1 MSDKEKL
8 VCPDC
13 FDIGFLFHCGI
24 ISYSCSSVKL
34 VFKLL
39 RIRCATASQA
49 FSCFLLSKASPKA
62 SSELIIRARFSTSK
76 QADCIAMG
84 WTLLGW
90 KDQAL
95 LQISVFSSVI
105 MVTTIG
111 IKERKSS
118 VNRTFF
124 LIILN
129 DSSQPYTE

>member
-1 MSDKEKL
+1 MSDKKEF

-13 FDIGFLFHCGI
+13 FDIRFLFHCGI
-24 ISYSCSSVKL
+24 MGYSCSSVKL
-34 VFKLL
+34 LFKLS
-39 RIRCATASQA
+39 RMRWATTSQA
-49 FSCFLLSKASPKA
+49 FSCFLLSRASPKA
-62 SSELIIRARFSTSK
+62 SSELIMRDRFSTSK

-84 WTLLGW
+84 WTFLGW

-105 MVTTIG
+105 MVITIG

-124 LIILN
+124 SIILHAYVK
-129 DSSQPYTE
+129 P

>member
-8 VCPDC
+8 ICPDC

-24 ISYSCSSVKL
+24 MGYSCSRVKL
-34 VFKLL
+34 LFKLS
-39 RIRCATASQA
+39 RIRWATTSQA
-49 FSCFLLSKASPKA
+49 FSCFLLSRASPKP
-62 SSELIIRARFSTSK
+62 SSELMCSARCSTSK

-90 KDQAL
+90 KDKAL

-105 MVTTIG
+105 MVITIG
-111 IKERKSS
+111 IRERKSS

-124 LIILN
+124 SIILHAYVK
-129 DSSQPYTE
+129 P